1 MGKTKEEDITGRPRT
16 KAEDAAAE
24 FDQIRA
30 QIRTML
36 LLGGFAMTSNFGSLQ
51 EQEGSSI
58 VRTTSRLF
66 ESTTAVLDKGIICAI
81 SLGEIIQG

>member
-1 MGKTKEEDITGRPRT
+1 MGETKEESPADEEGE
-16 KAEDAAAE
+16 EDAAAE
-24 FDQIRA
+24 FDQIHA

-66 ESTTAVLDKGIICAI
+66 ESTTAVLDKGISHLCN
-81 SLGEIIQG
+81 